1 MDKAAGAAD
10 FFKPVKDAFD
20 FTGVQQNRELHAK
33 DKMGLLKALHH
44 GKVGTVLEPVK
55 TYTGY
60 DLVYLDKRELK
71 SDDDSKRL
79 AEQIKSSLGNRKKS
93 RKLMEYY
100 EQLEAE
106 SNTQLVEGLI
116 RQK

>member
-1 MDKAAGAAD
+1 MS
-10 FFKPVKDAFD
+10 
-20 FTGVQQNRELHAK
+20 VQQNRDLHAK
-33 DKMGLLKALHH
+33 DKMGLLKALHR

-71 SDDDSKRL
+71 DDEDSKRL
-79 AEQIKSSLGNRKKS
+79 AEQIKTSLGNRKKS

-106 SNTQLVEGLI
+106 SNTQLVEGLV

>member
-1 MDKAAGAAD
+1 M
-10 FFKPVKDAFD
+10 
-20 FTGVQQNRELHAK
+20 
-33 DKMGLLKALHH
+33 
-44 GKVGTVLEPVK
+44 EPVK

-71 SDDDSKRL
+71 SDDESKRL
-79 AEQIKSSLGNRKKS
+79 AEQIKTSLGNRKKS